1 MASRTK
7 ILFFAS
13 NPDSVKPLNLD
24 EEIRAIRAKIRASD
38 YRDVLDL
45 VACLAV
51 RPDDLLQE
59 LNTERPAIV
68 HFSGHGT
75 GSGELVLMDDNR
87 QPKPVSTGALKALFA
102 TLKDNIQVVVLN
114 ACATQP
120 QAEAITESID
130 CVIGMSGD
138 LGDRAALIFAASFY
152 RAIGFARTVQ
162 EAFDQG
168 KVALLLD
175 GIAEEKTPVLLHRPG
190 VDPSTV
196 RLVNPWDSEA
206 DVVGTNLEVARAI
219 LGLHATVAAAQ
230 PARKE
235 QVADYYGKIANTLKE
250 VVAALRVNQF
260 PHGNCAKMQFYGQEL
275 PDTIGDLIGMAKA
288 QKLSAMLQHAYN
300 VESIHTSLPN
310 IADREGSLADL
321 EKAAAYFEVAADSL
335 LASI

>member
-1 MASRTK
+1 MAARTK

-13 NPDSVKPLNLD
+13 NPDQVMPLALD

-45 VACLAV
+45 VPCLAV

-59 LNTERPAIV
+59 LNTERPAVV

-87 QPKPVSTGALKALFA
+87 QPKPVSTAALKALFA

-120 QAEAITESID
+120 QAEAIAEVID

-168 KVALLLD
+168 KVALLLE
-175 GIAEEKTPVLLHRPG
+175 GIAEEKTPVLFHRPG

-196 RLVNPWDSEA
+196 RLVKPRDANA
-206 DVVGTNLEVARAI
+206 DVVGVNLEVARAI
-219 LGLHATVAAAQ
+219 FNLRDTVATAQ
-230 PARKE
+230 SDRKE
-235 QVADYYGKIANTLKE
+235 RVAGYYGKIAATLKNV
-250 VVAALRVNQF
+250 VVALRRQEV
-260 PHGNCAKMQFYGQEL
+260 PHGDCAKMQAYGQQL
-275 PDTIGDLIGMAKA
+275 PDAIGDLIGMAKA
-288 QKLSAMLQHAYN
+288 QELSYKLLNAYE
-300 VESIHTSLPN
+300 VEGLLAQFSRTVDV
-310 IADREGSLADL
+310 AGSLADL

-335 LASI
+335 LASG